1 MMYSSA
7 NQMALSRIGKSSSL
21 VAAEGEARGRLKW
34 FGVVRGY
41 FTPTLHKIRRSW
53 VAQTADSVCGSRFC
67 TYDLLDRLALRVCS
81 EFTSGEIISPTL

>member
-41 FTPTLHKIRRSW
+41 FILF
-53 VAQTADSVCGSRFC
+53 GS
-67 TYDLLDRLALRVCS
+67 
-81 EFTSGEIISPTL
+81 GQGHSPRPG